1 MEGESDNRSLEDEI
15 AHPSIASSTI
25 SNGETLIV
33 SEDINGPNHGDV
45 LISSVTD
52 PSKIV
57 YQVTSHISMNRRKP
71 KLVLSQNDK
80 PIAHLSHHWMTGY
93 KIGDDR
99 QGSGDES
106 RMQWVEL
113 KRDGFTALK
122 KSYSFQCN
130 GRTYILARMRG
141 ENGHGTGSES
151 NKGWRNYKVVEKD
164 GDPVST
170 FTTDTSERDKGILT
184 LRSGLD
190 PDVRVIAVIA
200 IMEWREVA
208 RRQRH
213 TAGGV
218 VS

>member
-1 MEGESDNRSLEDEI
+1 MKEESDNRSLEDEI
-15 AHPSIASSTI
+15 VHPSTASSTI
-25 SNGETLIV
+25 ANGEILVV
-33 SEDINGPNHGDV
+33 SEDINGANHGDV
-45 LISSVTD
+45 LISSATN
-52 PSKIV
+52 PSKTV
-57 YQVTSHISMNRRKP
+57 YQVTSNISINRRKP
-71 KLVLSQNDK
+71 KLVLSHDGK
-80 PIAHLSHHWMTGY
+80 LIAHLFHHWMTGY
-93 KIGDDR
+93 KIGVDR
-99 QGSGDES
+99 YGSGDES

-113 KRDGFTALK
+113 KRDGFATLK
-122 KSYSFQCN
+122 KSYSFDWN

-141 ENGHGTGSES
+141 ENGHGTDSEL

-164 GDPVST
+164 GEPVAI
-170 FTTDTSERDKGILT
+170 FTADASEKDKGILA

-190 PDVRVIAVIA
+190 PDVKVFAVIA

>member
-1 MEGESDNRSLEDEI
+1 MELEPDNGSLQDEI
-15 AHPSIASSTI
+15 PHPSTAPSTV
-25 SNGETLIV
+25 SNSENLII

-45 LISSVTD
+45 LISSATD

-57 YQVTSHISMNRRKP
+57 YQVTTHISINRRKP
-71 KLVLSQNDK
+71 KLVLSHNGK
-80 PIAHLSHHWMTGY
+80 PIAHLFHHWTTGY
-93 KIGDDR
+93 KIGVDR

-122 KSYSFQCN
+122 KSYSFEWN
-130 GRTYILARMRG
+130 GRAYILARMRG
-141 ENGHGTGSES
+141 TTEL
-151 NKGWRNYKVVEKD
+151 NKGWQNYKVVEKD
-164 GDPVST
+164 GDSVAT
-170 FTTDTSERDKGILT
+170 FTADVSERDKGILT

-190 PDVRVIAVIA
+190 PDVKVIAVFA

>member
-1 MEGESDNRSLEDEI
+1 MEGDSDNRSLDEEI
-15 AHPSIASSTI
+15 AHPSTGIASTI
-25 SNGETLIV
+25 SNGEILLV
-33 SEDINGPNHGDV
+33 SEDINGSNHGDV
-45 LISSVTD
+45 LISSATG

-57 YQVTSHISMNRRKP
+57 YQVTSNISINRRKP
-71 KLVLSQNDK
+71 KLVLSHNGK
-80 PIAHLSHHWMTGY
+80 AIAHLFHHWLTGY
-93 KIGDDR
+93 KIGVDR

-122 KSYSFQCN
+122 KSYSFQWN
-130 GRTYILARMRG
+130 GRTYILARMRE
-141 ENGHGTGSES
+141 ENGHGTES
-151 NKGWRNYKVVEKD
+151 NKGLRNYKVVEKD
-164 GDPVST
+164 GDPVAT
-170 FTTDTSERDKGILT
+170 FTADASERDKGILT

-200 IMEWREVA
+200 MMEWREVA